1 MQKSKHVRN
10 DIEEAKTSTVE
21 ETSELPTDKA
31 AERKM
36 ENPLLLSPQLSA
48 SSRMKL
54 LCKSMKPSNKDAAKT
69 EAKNRAQEKKNRLSL
84 LLKKSEL
91 HPNPTHLDTFDKLT
105 NDSSE
110 SPEEI
115 KKWGESFD
123 KLISQKAGMDTFTRF
138 LKSEFSEE
146 NIEFWL
152 ACEDFKKTKDP
163 GQLSHKAKEIY
174 KTFIEKNAPKEVN
187 LDFNTKECANQN
199 ISCPT
204 INSFDAAQTKIY
216 TLMEQDSYPR
226 FLRSN
231 LYLDLLNGRPLGY
244 SALRRRSR
252 SFTFNEFK
260 DAQPDFAIWL

>member
-1 MQKSKHVRN
+1 
-10 DIEEAKTSTVE
+10 
-21 ETSELPTDKA
+21 
-31 AERKM
+31 M
-36 ENPLLLSPQLSA
+36 ENPLLLSPQLNA

-54 LCKSMKPSNKDAAKT
+54 LYKSIKPFSKDGAKT
-69 EAKNRAQEKKNRLSL
+69 EAKNGAQEKKNRLSL

-91 HPNPTHLDTFDKLT
+91 HPNPAHLDTFEKLT
-105 NDSSE
+105 NASSE

-123 KLISQKAGMDTFTRF
+123 KLISQKAGMDAFTRF

-146 NIEFWL
+146 NVEFWV
-152 ACEDFKKTKDP
+152 ACEEYKKIKDP
-163 GQLSHKAKEIY
+163 AQLSLRAKEIY
-174 KTFIEKNAPKEVN
+174 KTFIEKDAPKEVN
-187 LDFNTKECANQN
+187 LDFSTKECASQN
-199 ISCPT
+199 IIHPAV
-204 INSFDAAQTKIY
+204 NSFDAAQTKIY

-226 FLRSN
+226 FLKSN
-231 LYLDLLNGRPLGY
+231 LYSDLLNNRPLGY